1 MKTKIFCTNNRQ
13 YYTVEKGTTLRE
25 LYAQMAWKLD
35 YPMLGAKVN
44 ARTVNHDYEF
54 YEPKDVTFFDIT
66 SESGFRMYS
75 RSLHF
80 LLCAAVHDL
89 FHGCRVSFEF
99 SRSHCSFAR
108 LSDYPESIPE
118 EAIDRI
124 KGRMT
129 ELVRMD
135 LPFTRYEIHAT
146 DLARMM
152 RERGSIDKAE
162 LYETSGMLYETYYE
176 MDDYIDSYC
185 AALVSS
191 TGMLSLFD
199 VKAHEDGLLLVLPQ
213 RTKPAELISVRKQ
226 PKMMAELKS
235 RIDFLNRLGIRNVGT
250 LNYIT
255 TSQRAAVEV
264 GTVIR
269 VTEAILEN
277 RIAEIANRIASD
289 PAIRVV
295 LIAGPSSSGKT
306 STSKRLSIQLAAHL
320 RRPIPIS
327 LDNWFVNREDTPLDE
342 KGDYDYE
349 SLYALDLQQ
358 LNRDLAD
365 LLAGK
370 EIQLPTY
377 NFEKGCREYRGK
389 TMKLAPENMLV
400 IEGIH
405 GLNPE
410 LTAMIPDSAKF
421 RIYASALTSISLD
434 SHNYISSHDNRL
446 LRRIVRDYQFR
457 GASAQDTIKRWPSVR
472 EGEERWIFPFQESA
486 DAILN
491 TAMIY
496 EIAAIKPH
504 IIEILRDVPHNCP
517 QADEAQ
523 RLLHLL
529 DYFRPIK
536 DDEIPHQSLLREF
549 IGGSVFE
556 L

>member
-13 YYTVEKGTTLRE
+13 YYTVEKGTTLRQ
-25 LYAQMAWKLD
+25 LYEQMSWRLD

-44 ARTVNHDYEF
+44 AQTVNHDYEF
-54 YEPKDVTFFDIT
+54 YSPRDVTFFDIT
-66 SESGFRMYS
+66 SESGFRMYG
-75 RSLHF
+75 RSLRF
-80 LLCAAVHDL
+80 MLCAAVHDL
-89 FHGCRVSFEF
+89 FRGCKVSFEF
-99 SRSHCSFAR
+99 SRSHCGFAR
-108 LSDYPESIPE
+108 LSDWPDSIPD
-118 EAIDRI
+118 EAIARI
-124 KGRMT
+124 KGRMK

-135 LPFTRYEIHAT
+135 LPFVRNVIHASE
-146 DLARMM
+146 LAKMM
-152 RERGSIDKAE
+152 RQRGSIDKAE
-162 LYETSGMLYETYYE
+162 LYETSGMLYEDYFE

-185 AALVSS
+185 ASTVSTTGLVSF
-191 TGMLSLFD
+191 FD
-199 VKAHEDGLLLVLPQ
+199 VVAHEDGLLLVLPR
-213 RTKPAELISVRKQ
+213 RTSPTELIPVHQQ
-226 PKMMAELKS
+226 PKMMRELKE
-235 RIDFLNRLGIRNVGT
+235 RINFLNRLGIRNVGT
-250 LNYIT
+250 LNQLS
-255 TSQRAAVEV
+255 TSSMA
-264 GTVIR
+264 GNVIR
-269 VTEAILEN
+269 VSEAILEN
-277 RIAEIANRIASD
+277 RIADIAREIASR
-289 PAIRVV
+289 PAVKVV

-320 RRPIPIS
+320 RQPIPIS

-342 KGDYDYE
+342 KGEYDYE
-349 SLYALDLQQ
+349 SLYALDLKQ
-358 LNRDLAD
+358 LNQDLAD

-377 NFEKGCREYRGK
+377 NFGTGSREYRGK
-389 TMKLAPENMLV
+389 TLRLQPENMLV

-410 LTAMIPDSAKF
+410 LTAMIPDESKF

-446 LRRIVRDYQFR
+446 LRRITRDYHFR
-457 GASAQDTIKRWPSVR
+457 GASAQDTIRRWPSVR
-472 EGEERWIFPFQESA
+472 KGEERWIFPFQEDA

-504 IIEILRDVPHNCP
+504 IIEILRDVPHDCP
-517 QADEAQ
+517 EADEAQ

-536 DDEIPHQSLLREF
+536 DDEIPSQSLLREF